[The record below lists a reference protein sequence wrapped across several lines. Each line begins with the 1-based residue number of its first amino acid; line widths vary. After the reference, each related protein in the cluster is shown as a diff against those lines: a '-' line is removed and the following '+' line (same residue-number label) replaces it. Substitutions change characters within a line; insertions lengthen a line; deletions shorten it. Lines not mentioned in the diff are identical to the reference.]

1 MEERDISFESADS
14 KDLELKESSENK
26 ENSTNLNLP
35 KNEKDNTNI
44 INQNKNQIKKSIL
57 FSNNNSNITND
68 NDFFKASILKNN
80 NIISNLFPENKN
92 SGLNN
97 IENLS
102 NININNN
109 KKKLSCL
116 DISDKNSTKITLVK
130 IIDQYYY
137 EGHLKLKNNLKSE
150 YVIFKVINDKPFY
163 SITPTLY
170 YIEPEKEITIN
181 IKRFERMTIN
191 ETKNVYDFLVIVVT
205 HTKNK
210 IEDVNDAK
218 IYIRKEDLY
227 SPEYQLYTFSI
238 NLDYG
243 YNPKIYKKE
252 VEERENILN
261 KYNNQLNMNNI
272 SDSDEVKTHI
282 ERVKKEIKEYED
294 KINNIVDNVECTK
307 NKLLKLVDDRE
318 FEIKNT
324 LDNKTIEL
332 SKLIEENKKLKEENK
347 YHKLNLIKIRNERD
361 NNVKQNEQIQKNENK
376 NNSYIN
382 NNEINNLKEEI
393 KKLKIENDNLK
404 NQIKKF
410 EKIIH
415 NKINT
420 NFTSIK
426 NTY

>member
-1 MEERDISFESADS
+1 MEERDVSFESVDS
-14 KDLELKESSENK
+14 KDLDLKENSENK
-26 ENSTNLNLP
+26 DNSSNLNLP
-35 KNEKDNTNI
+35 KTEKDNTNI

-68 NDFFKASILKNN
+68 NDFFKATILKNN

-102 NININNN
+102 NLNINNSKN
-109 KKKLSCL
+109 KLSCL

-130 IIDQYYY
+130 IIDQNYY
-137 EGHLKLKNNLKSE
+137 EGHLNLKNNLKSE

-170 YIEPEKEITIN
+170 YIEPEKDITIN

-272 SDSDEVKTHI
+272 TDSEEVKTHI
-282 ERVKKEIKEYED
+282 EQVKKEIKEYED
-294 KINNIVDNVECTK
+294 KINN
-307 NKLLKLVDDRE
+307 LKS
-318 FEIKNT
+318 T
-324 LDNKTIEL
+324 LGDI
-332 SKLIEENKKLKEENK
+332 NKKNIIKQEETIFDKETYYQVSK
-347 YHKLNLIKIRNERD
+347 GKFY
-361 NNVKQNEQIQKNENK
+361 
-376 NNSYIN
+376 
-382 NNEINNLKEEI
+382 KELDDEDDSD
-393 KKLKIENDNLK
+393 K
-404 NQIKKF
+404 
-410 EKIIH
+410 EKIPLTLVILY
-415 NKINT
+415 
-420 NFTSIK
+420 FSICLFIGK
-426 NTY
+426 FLKSLILKR

>member
-116 DISDKNSTKITLVK
+116 DISDKNSTKKNSTKITLVK

-294 KINNIVDNVECTK
+294 KINN
-307 NKLLKLVDDRE
+307 LKS
-318 FEIKNT
+318 T
-324 LDNKTIEL
+324 LGDI
-332 SKLIEENKKLKEENK
+332 NKKNIIKQEETIFDKETYYQVSK
-347 YHKLNLIKIRNERD
+347 GKFY
-361 NNVKQNEQIQKNENK
+361 
-376 NNSYIN
+376 
-382 NNEINNLKEEI
+382 KELDDEDDSD
-393 KKLKIENDNLK
+393 K
-404 NQIKKF
+404 
-410 EKIIH
+410 EKIPLTLVILYFSFCLFIG
-415 NKINT
+415 KFLKSLIL
-420 NFTSIK
+420 K
-426 NTY
+426 R